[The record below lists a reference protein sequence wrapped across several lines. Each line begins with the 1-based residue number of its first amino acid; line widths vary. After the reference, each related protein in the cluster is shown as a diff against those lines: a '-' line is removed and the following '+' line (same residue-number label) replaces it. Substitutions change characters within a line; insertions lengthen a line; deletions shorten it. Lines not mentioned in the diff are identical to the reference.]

1 MSNNQYVAKR
11 IKGQRINRKTGRRE
25 KRTAG
30 IIDIRGSSYPA
41 LVIQKKIARSAMLE
55 SITDMNT
62 MRGFTSPLSQK
73 QIR

>member
-1 MSNNQYVAKR
+1 MAKG

-30 IIDIRGSSYPA
+30 IIDIRGSSYPV
-41 LVIQKKIARSAMLE
+41 LVIHKIIARSTMLE
-55 SITDMNT
+55 SIKDMNT
-62 MRGFTSPLSQK
+62 MRGVTSPLSQK